1 MSIHHVAGMRGQGDS
16 CTRSPSPSAL
26 HGQWVSAFACQ
37 AQLPPAYPHPP
48 AGLGPGGGV
57 SLPIPAAQLPA
68 VLILTALR
76 VIHLVHAETFLEV
89 LGPNLGIQDLLSHV
103 AGEPA
108 SLLVMQTLTKDPPCT
123 GREGQEFLQWSG

>member
-1 MSIHHVAGMRGQGDS
+1 M
-16 CTRSPSPSAL
+16 
-26 HGQWVSAFACQ
+26 
-37 AQLPPAYPHPP
+37 
-48 AGLGPGGGV
+48 
-57 SLPIPAAQLPA
+57 SLPISAAQLPA

-76 VIHLVHAETFLEV
+76 VIHLVHSETFLEV

-123 GREGQEFLQWSG
+123 GRGREGQELLQGPG